1 VAERLLRGLAVVAL
15 LTPFVIGLTAAGAD
29 RDGEEVFRFQDPDIV
44 ESSGLV
50 LAGDRA
56 FTINDSG
63 DTGRVFTVDVATGE
77 TVGVTYWADGPDDVE
92 ALAPA
97 GAGHVWVADIG
108 DNSAS
113 RDSIEVTRVPV
124 GVGDRTVD
132 EETIDLV
139 YPDGE
144 RDAEALL
151 VHPVTGRLY
160 VATKGLFGG
169 ELYAAPPELADDAP
183 NMMGLVGETTGIVT
197 DGAFF
202 PDGEHLVVRTYTS
215 AVVYSFPALEQ
226 VGAFDLPSQE
236 QGEGIAAPA
245 TRFVFLSS
253 EGQQAPVL
261 RVPLPPEI
269 REVLAR
275 TPTPKPTSTPSS
287 APATSPD
294 PQPEGGATSV
304 EQFSD
309 EENTAEVRDRDAWP
323 WILSTLVLIGVLIVL
338 VRSLKPR

>member
-1 VAERLLRGLAVVAL
+1 VAERLLRGLGLVAVV
-15 LTPFVIGLTAAGAD
+15 TPFVIGLTAAGTD
-29 RDGEEVFRFQDPDIV
+29 RDGEEVFRFQDSEIV

-50 LAGDRA
+50 MEGNRA
-56 FTINDSG
+56 HTTNDSG
-63 DTGRVFTVDVATGE
+63 DTGRVFTVDVATGK
-77 TVGVTYWADGPDDVE
+77 TVGVTYWADGPEDVE

-108 DNSAS
+108 DNSGS

-124 GVGDRTVD
+124 GDGERTVD

-139 YPDGE
+139 YPDGQ

-160 VATKGLFGG
+160 VATKGIFGG

-183 NMMGLVGETTGIVT
+183 NMLGLVGETTGIVT

-202 PDGEHLVVRTYTS
+202 PDGDHIILRTYGT

-236 QGEGIAAPA
+236 QGEGIAVPS
-245 TRFVFLSS
+245 TRFVYLSS

-261 RVPLPPEI
+261 KVPVPRVI
-269 REVLAR
+269 RSALS
-275 TPTPKPTSTPSS
+275 PTPTSTASVTPSS
-287 APATSPD
+287 PATAE
-294 PQPEGGATSV
+294 PEGGATSV
-304 EQFSD
+304 D
-309 EENTAEVRDRDAWP
+309 DITAELADRSVWP
-323 WILSTLVLIGVLIVL
+323 WLLSGLLGLGALVVLL
-338 VRSLKPR
+338 RAVRPR

>member
-1 VAERLLRGLAVVAL
+1 MAERLLRGLGALAVLA
-15 LTPFVIGLTAAGAD
+15 PFVVGLTAAGAD
-29 RDGEEVFRFQDPDIV
+29 RDGEEVFRFLDSEIV

-50 LAGDRA
+50 LEDDRA
-56 FTINDSG
+56 HTINDSG

-97 GAGHVWVADIG
+97 GPGHVWVADIG
-108 DNSAS
+108 DNTAS

-124 GVGDRTVD
+124 GDGERTVD

-139 YPDGE
+139 YPDGQ

-160 VATKGLFGG
+160 VATKGFFGG

-183 NMMGLVGETTGIVT
+183 NMLGLVGETAGIVT

-202 PDGEHLVVRTYTS
+202 PDGEHLVLRTYTN

-226 VGAFDLPSQE
+226 VGAFDLPSQQ
-236 QGEGIAAPA
+236 QGEGIAVAS
-245 TRFVFLSS
+245 TRAVLLSS

-261 RVPLPPEI
+261 RVPLPASI
-269 REVLAR
+269 RSVLSA
-275 TPTPKPTSTPSS
+275 TAGPTPSPLASS
-287 APATSPD
+287 STSPSAT
-294 PQPEGGATSV
+294 PAPEPEGGARAVDDLTEAAGDRSV
-304 EQFSD
+304 WWWVVSG
-309 EENTAEVRDRDAWP
+309 
-323 WILSTLVLIGVLIVL
+323 LLGLGVLVVL
-338 VRSLKPR
+338 VRALRPR

>member
-1 VAERLLRGLAVVAL
+1 MVRQVAEVSSGRALRGLAVVAV

-29 RDGEEVFRFQDPDIV
+29 RDGEEVFRFQDPEIV

-50 LAGDRA
+50 LEGDRA
-56 FTINDSG
+56 HTVNDSG

-124 GVGDRTVD
+124 GDGDRTVD

-139 YPDGE
+139 YPDGQ

-160 VATKGLFGG
+160 VATKGFFGG

-183 NMMGLVGETTGIVT
+183 NMMGVVGETTGIVT

-202 PDGEHLVVRTYTS
+202 PDGEHLVLRTYTN

-236 QGEGIAAPA
+236 QGEGIAAPS
-245 TRFVFLSS
+245 TRYVHLSS

-261 RVPLPPEI
+261 RVPVPREI
-269 REVLAR
+269 RQVLS
-275 TPTPKPTSTPSS
+275 PTPSPTGTTSTST
-287 APATSPD
+287 APAAQPD
-294 PQPEGGATSV
+294 GGATSV
-304 EQFSD
+304 EELTGD
-309 EENTAEVRDRDAWP
+309 VRDRDAWP
-323 WILSTLVLIGVLIVL
+323 WVVSALVLTGLVVVL
-338 VRSLKPR
+338 VRSLRPH